1 MAENITHWISRA
13 QNADSQAVE
22 VIWDTYFE
30 KLVSYARKQMA
41 AMPRRATDEED
52 VALSAM
58 NSFFDG
64 VRHNRFLPRD
74 RDELWKLLATIT
86 VRKATVELRKH
97 HAQKRGGGAVR
108 GESVFIDGANESS
121 NWGINEVMDAGNL
134 PAMSMQLTATC
145 SDMLAQLADDSLRSI
160 ARMRLEG
167 YSNEEIGNHLSISS
181 ATVKRR
187 LSIIRENWS

>member
-52 VALSAM
+52 VALNAM

-108 GESVFIDGANESS
+108 GESVFGGGSNESS
-121 NWGINEVMDAGNL
+121 NWGITEVMDAGNL

-145 SDMLAQLADDSLRSI
+145 TEMLEQLEDDSLRSI

-167 YSNEEIGNHLSISS
+167 YSNEEIGNQLSISS

-187 LSIIRENWS
+187 LSIIRETWS